1 MNNQSL
7 AATAPTAWR
16 GHQSLVMLTITTMFT
31 RIFLLCWLISAT
43 LYAQPDWVKGKG
55 TSSRFPQ
62 AKYLTGLGIATWH
75 KDSSEAAI
83 ARQAYAAAQK
93 DLAEQVRVRIQ
104 SASESFKQQAG
115 QEFSSSYQAMVTAN
129 SQLEVVGLQ
138 KETYHDRK
146 QKLFYT
152 WVYASRPE
160 VIANYQRKLNE
171 ANQQLQQ
178 RFTQAQRYAESGQKA
193 EAEQQLLQCRT
204 LLTQQAPWR
213 AVLLS
218 LQPTGEPLPPSVAL
232 ADIENALHQLIS
244 EQANSLD
251 DLAYGLVYQ
260 LRQSLDEPLQRVVVS
275 PLLYRESEMASSFSY
290 FFRDR
295 LEQEMIRYG
304 SWQTMRLDDV
314 QFNQGNPSMRYTVR
328 GTYEVSGD
336 QLHLSVFVK
345 DVFGQQIISM
355 ATARLDVAVV
365 ESAQLA
371 YLPVRYEQ
379 NAAEQQ
385 QMEIYEVADH
395 GIDLEV
401 WTNKGDEALVFT
413 EGERMN
419 VFFRVNMPCHVRFV
433 YHLADGRRV
442 HFFDQYLTA
451 DQVGQAQ
458 ELPYDFI
465 CDCTDAPCGIETL
478 QINAQEEPFVPLATQ
493 DVGGYRFIT
502 EDLSSILQKNR
513 GMKQADAMY
522 RAEQRLVI
530 TTMEKPS

>member
-1 MNNQSL
+1 
-7 AATAPTAWR
+7 
-16 GHQSLVMLTITTMFT
+16 MFL
-31 RIFLLCWLISAT
+31 RIFLGCWLMTSS
-43 LYAQPDWVKGKG
+43 LLAQPDWVKGKG
-55 TSSRFPQ
+55 TSPRFPH
-62 AKYLTGLGIATWH
+62 AKFLTGLGIATWH

-93 DLAEQVRVRIQ
+93 DLAEQVRVQIQ
-104 SASESFKQQAG
+104 STSESFKQQTG
-115 QEFSSSYQAMVTAN
+115 QEFSSSYQALVTAN

-152 WVYASRPE
+152 WVYAPKQD
-160 VIANYQRKLNE
+160 VIANYQRKLGQ
-171 ANQQLQQ
+171 ANQQLKDK
-178 RFTQAQRYAESGQKA
+178 FAQAKRYAESGQKA
-193 EAEQQLLQCRT
+193 EAEQQLLHCRT
-204 LLTQQAPWR
+204 LLSQQAPWQ
-213 AVLLS
+213 ALLLS
-218 LQPTGEPLPPSVAL
+218 LQPSVASAEPSVAL
-232 ADIENALHQLIS
+232 SKIEEALHQLIS
-244 EQANSLD
+244 ERANSLD
-251 DLAYGLVYQ
+251 DLAYGLAYQ
-260 LRQSLDEPLQRVVVS
+260 LKQSLDEPLQRVVIS

-295 LEQEMIRYG
+295 LEQELIQYAD
-304 SWQTMRLDDV
+304 WQTMRLDDV
-314 QFNQGNPSMRYTVR
+314 QFNQGSPTMRYTLR
-328 GTYEVSGD
+328 GIYEVSGD
-336 QLHLSVFVK
+336 QLYLSLFVK
-345 DVFGQQIISM
+345 DVFAQQVISM
-355 ATARLDVAVV
+355 ATARLDIAVV

-385 QMEIYEVADH
+385 QMEIYEVADN

-401 WTNKGDEALVFT
+401 WTNKGDKALVFT

-451 DQVGQAQ
+451 DQVGKPQ

-478 QINAQEEPFVPLATQ
+478 QINAQEEAFTPLATQ

-513 GMKQADAMY
+513 GMKQDEPMY